1 MPQLIQINRADNV
14 AITLQALR
22 KGEQASLGER
32 VFTAQGDIPA
42 DHKLAL
48 SPIACGEKIIKYGMP
63 IGIAT
68 ADIRPGDHVHSHNM
82 RSGLSGLLGYTYQP
96 CASAPAVAT
105 EGLGCTFWGYRRK
118 NGRVGTRNQVWIIP
132 TVNCVN
138 DLVDRLAREASQR
151 FAGLCDGILAL
162 PHNGGCSQLGDDFA
176 TTQHL
181 LRGLVM
187 HPNAGGV
194 LLVSLGC
201 ENNDFDHF
209 LPCLDQADSS
219 RLRTMVAQKVEGN
232 ELEYGLKLIQ
242 ELLDEMRDDRRV
254 EVDASHLVIGMKCGG
269 SDSLSGLTANPLCG
283 DISNVVTAMGG
294 SSILTE
300 VPEMFGAETLLMS
313 RADSRQS
320 FDAIVQ
326 LINGFKEYYISH
338 HQPVCENPSPGNK
351 AGGITTLE
359 EKSLGCIQKGG
370 HALITGTL
378 TYGEPCL
385 RPGLN
390 LLTGPGNDSVSVT
403 NLLCSGAQIIL
414 FTTGRGNPLG
424 TFVPTLKISSN
435 SDLMKRKPEWIDFDA
450 GEVLSTNDRCAV
462 AAKLW
467 QKVLDVASG
476 RQQAHNETFGY
487 RQIMLFKD
495 GVML

>member
-1 MPQLIQINRADNV
+1 MRAD
-14 AITLQALR
+14 
-22 KGEQASLGER
+22 
-32 VFTAQGDIPA
+32 
-42 DHKLAL
+42 H
-48 SPIACGEKIIKYGMP
+48 
-63 IGIAT
+63 
-68 ADIRPGDHVHSHNM
+68 
-82 RSGLSGLLGYTYQP
+82 
-96 CASAPAVAT
+96 
-105 EGLGCTFWGYRRK
+105 
-118 NGRVGTRNQVWIIP
+118 
-132 TVNCVN
+132 
-138 DLVDRLAREASQR
+138 RE
-151 FAGLCDGILAL
+151 
-162 PHNGGCSQLGDDFA
+162 
-176 TTQHL
+176 
-181 LRGLVM
+181 
-187 HPNAGGV
+187 
-194 LLVSLGC
+194 
-201 ENNDFDHF
+201 
-209 LPCLDQADSS
+209 
-219 RLRTMVAQKVEGN
+219 
-232 ELEYGLKLIQ
+232 
-242 ELLDEMRDDRRV
+242 

-424 TFVPTLKISSN
+424 TFAPTLKISSN

-450 GEVLSTNDRCAV
+450 GEVLTTDDRSAV
-462 AAKLW
+462 AARLW

-476 RQQAHNETFGY
+476 KQQTHNETFGY

>member
-1 MPQLIQINRADNV
+1 
-14 AITLQALR
+14 
-22 KGEQASLGER
+22 
-32 VFTAQGDIPA
+32 
-42 DHKLAL
+42 
-48 SPIACGEKIIKYGMP
+48 
-63 IGIAT
+63 
-68 ADIRPGDHVHSHNM
+68 
-82 RSGLSGLLGYTYQP
+82 
-96 CASAPAVAT
+96 
-105 EGLGCTFWGYRRK
+105 
-118 NGRVGTRNQVWIIP
+118 
-132 TVNCVN
+132 
-138 DLVDRLAREASQR
+138 
-151 FAGLCDGILAL
+151 
-162 PHNGGCSQLGDDFA
+162 
-176 TTQHL
+176 
-181 LRGLVM
+181 
-187 HPNAGGV
+187 
-194 LLVSLGC
+194 
-201 ENNDFDHF
+201 
-209 LPCLDQADSS
+209 
-219 RLRTMVAQKVEGN
+219 
-232 ELEYGLKLIQ
+232 
-242 ELLDEMRDDRRV
+242 
-254 EVDASHLVIGMKCGG
+254 
-269 SDSLSGLTANPLCG
+269 
-283 DISNVVTAMGG
+283 
-294 SSILTE
+294 
-300 VPEMFGAETLLMS
+300 MFGAETLLMS